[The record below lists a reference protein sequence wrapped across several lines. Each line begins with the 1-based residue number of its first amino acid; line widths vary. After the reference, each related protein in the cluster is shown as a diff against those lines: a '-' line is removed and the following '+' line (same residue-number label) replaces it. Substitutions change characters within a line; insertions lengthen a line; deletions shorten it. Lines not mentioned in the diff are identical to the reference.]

1 MAWKSIVPNTAGTE
15 PKEDLK
21 SAVSY
26 GSFRIG
32 KKAIY
37 MSGREYIPLNA
48 VKQVR
53 LYSSRLSSHGCCGL
67 GVPVW
72 YVLLYYG
79 GEKPRKLLTETK
91 DKAETVLAAIT
102 SRNPEIEVLEE

>member
-1 MAWKSIVPNTAGTE
+1 MAWKSIVLITSDLDT
-15 PKEDLK
+15 KEDLK

-32 KKAIY
+32 DKAVY
-37 MSGREYIPLNA
+37 LSGREYLPLQT
-48 VKQVR
+48 VKQAR

-79 GEKPRKLLTETK
+79 GEKPLKLLTETK
-91 DKAETVLAAIT
+91 EKAETVLSAIM
-102 SRNPEIEVLEE
+102 SRNPAIEILDE

>member
-1 MAWKSIVPNTAGTE
+1 MAWKCIVPDNTDINSKADV
-15 PKEDLK
+15 KN
-21 SAVSY
+21 AVSY
-26 GSFRIG
+26 GSFRLSDQ
-32 KKAIY
+32 ALY
-37 MSGREYIPLNA
+37 LSGREYIPLNA

-79 GEKPRKLLTETK
+79 AEKPLKLLTETRE
-91 DKAETVLAAIT
+91 KAENVLAAIT
-102 SRNPEIEVLEE
+102 NRNPEIEVLEE

>member
-1 MAWKSIVPNTAGTE
+1 MAWKSIVPTTLDIDS
-15 PKEDLK
+15 KEDLK

-32 KKAIY
+32 DKAVY
-37 MSGREYIPLNA
+37 LSGREYLPLNA
-48 VKQVR
+48 VKQAR
-53 LYSSRLSSHGCCGL
+53 LYPSRLSSHGCCGL

-79 GEKPRKLLTETK
+79 GEKPLKLLTETK
-91 DKAETVLAAIT
+91 EKAETVRSAIL
-102 SRNPEIEVLEE
+102 SRNPAVEILDE

>member
-1 MAWKSIVPNTAGTE
+1 MAWKSIVPDNTDID

-26 GSFRIG
+26 GSFRLG
-32 KKAIY
+32 KKAVY
-37 MSGREYIPLNA
+37 MGGREYILLSA
-48 VKQVR
+48 VQQVK

-79 GEKPRKLLTETK
+79 GEKPLKLLTETRE
-91 DKAETVLAAIT
+91 KAENVLSAIT
-102 SRNPEIEVLEE
+102 SRNPEIEVVE

>member
-1 MAWKSIVPNTAGTE
+1 MAWKSIIPAATYID

-32 KKAIY
+32 DKAVY
-37 MSGREYIPLNA
+37 MSGREYLPLNA
-48 VKQVR
+48 IKQAR
-53 LYSSRLSSHGCCGL
+53 LYSSRLSSTGCCGL

-72 YVLLYYG
+72 YVLLYYDA
-79 GEKPRKLLTETK
+79 EKPLKLLTETK
-91 DKAETVLAAIT
+91 EKAEAVLSSIT
-102 SRNPEIEVLEE
+102 GKKPEIEILET

>member
-1 MAWKSIVPNTAGTE
+1 MAWKSIVPATLDTGL
-15 PKEDLK
+15 KEDLK

-32 KKAIY
+32 DKAVY
-37 MSGREYIPLNA
+37 LSGREYLPLQA

-53 LYSSRLSSHGCCGL
+53 LYSSQLSSHGCCGL

-79 GEKPRKLLTETK
+79 GEKPLKLLTETRE
-91 DKAETVLAAIT
+91 KAETVLSAIL
-102 SRNPEIEVLEE
+102 SRNPAAKVFNE